1 MEELDKICDRIRE
14 DFDKRT
20 ALRDAAL
27 ARARELTRHASLA
40 IRAIHREDEAE
51 ARKELAA
58 AEGIA
63 AEFRENLKDHPDLYF
78 AGYTQDALKEHAE
91 AALTVAMILGQ
102 KLPTPEELGVEYP
115 AWLNG
120 LTETL
125 GELRRRCLDLLR
137 PGYSQEVERLLGL
150 MDDIF
155 TQLVTMD
162 YPDAVTDGLRR
173 RTDLARGIIERT
185 RADITVSFRQ
195 SELEAALERLD
206 HKLQAAEQKI
216 VD

>member
-1 MEELDKICDRIRE
+1 MEELDIICDRIRE

-27 ARARELTRHASLA
+27 ARARELTRRASLA

-51 ARKELAA
+51 ARKELEA

>member
-206 HKLQAAEQKI
+206 HKLQATEQKI